1 MKRSSCRA
9 GRGKTR
15 SKIGSAAKKRRAL
28 PVDAQLA
35 GGTRLHHAAR
45 AEIAALKPA
54 AEAAEAAEWSILR
67 PAPPSCIRQL
77 RCGAAAGKNCR
88 ARRISFAVTS
98 VLLEFPRPLPLLPVS
113 DSFLMNSTRR
123 EFLAKTALA
132 GTGLAATSFLRGAA
146 ADRAPAAA
154 PVANGA
160 GGRVQKFNMCGYAAP
175 KLETIRLGLIGLG
188 NRGSGALSRLR
199 AVEGI
204 EIKAIC
210 DLRPERVAAG
220 LKRWNAQTPPPATYS
235 GSEEAWKQLA
245 GRDDLDVIYNCT
257 PWPLHAPISIFAME
271 HGKHAFSEIPAAVNM
286 DECWQLVETSE
297 RTKKHY
303 MMLENCCY
311 DFFELLTLNMAQQG
325 FFGEIVHGEGA
336 YIHNLMELNFGKD
349 YYQGM
354 WRLKQNAARN
364 GNLYPMHGLGPI
376 AQIMNINRGDRM
388 DYLVSVQSADFQ
400 MRQKADELA
409 AQDPFFAPFA
419 GKNYRGNMNS
429 TTIRTERG
437 RTILVQH
444 DVTSPRVYSRI
455 HTVVG
460 TKASAQKWPDPP
472 RIAIGHKDWLSAA
485 EMKKLEEKY
494 TFDLVKEIGA
504 TAKKVGGHGGMDFI
518 MDWRWASLLRH
529 GLPLDMN
536 VYDGVAWTAVGLL
549 SEKSVSNRSNS
560 VDIPDFTGGSW
571 KTNRP
576 VDLSLKVPV

>member
-1 MKRSSCRA
+1 MK
-9 GRGKTR
+9 
-15 SKIGSAAKKRRAL
+15 
-28 PVDAQLA
+28 
-35 GGTRLHHAAR
+35 
-45 AEIAALKPA
+45 
-54 AEAAEAAEWSILR
+54 
-67 PAPPSCIRQL
+67 
-77 RCGAAAGKNCR
+77 
-88 ARRISFAVTS
+88 
-98 VLLEFPRPLPLLPVS
+98 
-113 DSFLMNSTRR
+113 STRR
-123 EFLAKTALA
+123 EFLARTGLA
-132 GTGLAATSFLRGAA
+132 GTGLMAASFLRGATA
-146 ADRAPAAA
+146 PAAPAAA
-154 PVANGA
+154 AMRGTGGA
-160 GGRVQKFNMCGYAAP
+160 RAQNFNMCGYAAP
-175 KLETIRLGLIGLG
+175 KLETIRVGLIGIG
-188 NRGSGALSRLR
+188 NRGGGAIARLK
-199 AVEGI
+199 VIEGL
-204 EIKAIC
+204 EIKALC
-210 DLRPERVAAG
+210 DLRPERAEEGVRR
-220 LKRWNAQTPPPATYS
+220 LKGTKHEPQTYS
-235 GSEEAWKQLA
+235 GDEDAWKKVCA
-245 GRDDLDVIYNCT
+245 RDDIDVIYNCT
-257 PWPLHAPISIFAME
+257 PWPLHAPISVFAME
-271 HGKHAFSEIPAAVNM
+271 HGKHAFSEIPAAVSL

-336 YIHNLMELNFGKD
+336 YIHNLMELNFGKT

-388 DYLVSVQSADFQ
+388 DYLVAVQSNDFQ

-419 GKNYRGNMNS
+419 GKNYRGNMNT
-429 TTIRTERG
+429 TTIRTALG
-437 RTILVQH
+437 RTIMLQH
-444 DVTSPRVYSRI
+444 DVTSPRVYSRL

-460 TKASAQKWPDPP
+460 TKASAQKYPEPA
-472 RIAIGHKDWLSAA
+472 RIAIGHKDWLPAS

-536 VYDGVAWTAVGLL
+536 VYDGVSWTSAGLL
-549 SEKSVSNRSNS
+549 SEVSIANRSNS
-560 VDIPDFTGGSW
+560 VDLPDFTGGSW

-576 VDLSLKVPV
+576 VDLSMRQAARIP